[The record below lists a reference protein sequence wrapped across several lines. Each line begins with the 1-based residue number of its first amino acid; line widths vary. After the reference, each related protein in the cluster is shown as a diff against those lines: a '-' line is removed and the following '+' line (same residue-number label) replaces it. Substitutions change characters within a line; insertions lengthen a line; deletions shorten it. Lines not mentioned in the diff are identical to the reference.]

1 MANTRFNYDEC
12 RTAKILQES
21 TGPGRYLLNTPGPGC
36 NPCFITDPHI
46 RLQGIGPN
54 LRTVVLRDFNPKN
67 LEFAIYSDIRSSK
80 IKELKL
86 FPEAQFLF
94 YDSSRLIQLIIDL
107 NLKKFF
113 TAQCIYNNLPESSK
127 RDYSSILM
135 PGSEIKNPDEVQYNL
150 KKNNFVKIVFEA
162 KKIEYLKL
170 KRPNHIRSIYS
181 VKDNWE
187 GKFLAP

>member
-1 MANTRFNYDEC
+1 MLNL
-12 RTAKILQES
+12 ILEDCKKQLCS
-21 TGPGRYLLNTPGPGC
+21 ALIHRKHPFRYLTLATLKKEG
-36 NPCFITDPHI
+36 
-46 RLQGIGPN
+46 GPN